1 MVGDIMIAK
10 VVVNVSSSNVD
21 TYYDYLVPS
30 TMEDVIKCGTRVK
43 VAFGNMNRPLMGYV
57 ISLCEESKHS
67 GALKPIIDLIDFEPI
82 ITKTQLELAEYIKK
96 DTISPLIRVLN
107 LMVPDILLLKTA
119 KYLKIKDYKNIDAEL
134 AMFFKTKSIV
144 QYSPKLLPYTSK
156 IKKAIDNN
164 LIELFYEASVT
175 TPTKQVIKYSLDIE
189 NYLLSLSL
197 FKKEVQDI
205 IHSLNGVAPLTITE
219 LSDQFDLSIYM
230 INKMIKLNV
239 LKKTKE
245 NVSRIKVKEI
255 PITNRYIKANPMY
268 DELVEKLTSQSDK
281 PSLWAPSNVLESEI
295 VIERILRKNVN
306 DEKNTLIICPDI
318 LSSYKVSSFVR
329 KKLQI
334 SVATLNSNISKG
346 EYYDYT
352 EEIKNN
358 NYRVVVSST
367 KGAFIN
373 YPNLETVILLDSESD
388 NYYNDQSPRYNMK
401 NIMTK
406 YQSLLRFN
414 LIFQSYSPLLEDYI
428 YGIKGFYQ
436 VIDNRKEDENL
447 NFQTI
452 NLKKELLKGNNSII
466 SLALLKQLK
475 LNKENN
481 KQSLLITNRKYFSNF
496 IMCRSCGEIV
506 KCTRCDMPLQYSKNK
521 NQLMCPY
528 CGLWSPTVDTCSK
541 CGSETFLMN
550 GSGMEKIV
558 EDLNELLP
566 EFRVVTIDQ
575 VNYQEFSEKMLKIE
589 ENEVDIIISTDVFSR
604 SIVDKN
610 IGLIAIVDFDEIA
623 GTASYMANERAFNL
637 LVHAKQK
644 LVNNNCKMLI
654 QTYNPENPVLVNFIT
669 GQTKKYL
676 KEELSNRKNLKNP
689 PFYYINRIFVK
700 GKYEDIFKEASCIKK
715 VLQQLLGFKAYIIGP
730 TYNKTHQAVQIIIK
744 HQLKNIENVYNKIY
758 EEFQTSSVL
767 ILFDKYPRYI

>member
-1 MVGDIMIAK
+1 MIAK

-57 ISLCEESKHS
+57 IDLCEKSNHS
-67 GALKPIIDLIDFEPI
+67 GKLKPIIDLIDFEPI
-82 ITKTQLELAEYIKK
+82 ITKTQLELAKYIKK

-107 LMVPDILLLKTA
+107 LMVPDILLLKTT
-119 KYLKIKDYKNIDAEL
+119 KYLKVNDYKAIDAEL

-144 QYSPKLLPYTSK
+144 PYSPKLLPYTSK

-164 LIELFYEASVT
+164 LIELFYEAST
-175 TPTKQVIKYSLDIE
+175 IAPTKQVIKYSLDIE
-189 NYLLSLSL
+189 NYLSSISF
-197 FKKEVQDI
+197 FKKDIQDI
-205 IHSLNGVAPLTITE
+205 IYKLNGREPLTVLE
-219 LSDQFDLSIYM
+219 LSDKFDLSIYM

-239 LKKTKE
+239 LKGKKE
-245 NVSRIKVKEI
+245 NVSRIKIKEI
-255 PITNRYIKANPMY
+255 PITNRYIKANPKY
-268 DELVEKLTSQSDK
+268 DELVDKLTSQK
-281 PSLWAPSNVLESEI
+281 EMPSLWIPSNVLESEM

-306 DEKNTLIICPDI
+306 NNKNTLIICPDI
-318 LSSYKVSSFVR
+318 LSSYKVSSFIR

-334 SVATLNSNISKG
+334 SVATLNSSISKG

-352 EEIKNN
+352 EEIKKD
-358 NYRVVVSST
+358 NYRIVVSTT

-373 YPNLETVILLDSESD
+373 YPNLDTVILLDSESD

-406 YQSLLRFN
+406 YQSLLKFN

-436 VIDNRKEDENL
+436 VIDNRTQDENL

-452 NLKKELLKGNNSII
+452 NLKNELLKGNNSIL
-466 SLALLKQLK
+466 SLSLLKQLK
-475 LNKENN
+475 LNKENR

-506 KCTRCDMPLQYSKNK
+506 KCIKCDTPLQYSKNK

-528 CGLWSPTVDTCSK
+528 CGLWSPIVNSCTK
-541 CGSETFLMN
+541 CGSETFRMD

-558 EDLNELLP
+558 DDLNELLP
-566 EFRVVTIDQ
+566 ELKVITIDQ
-575 VNYQEFSEKMLKIE
+575 ANYQDFNEKMLKIE
-589 ENEVDIIISTDVFSR
+589 ENEVDVIIATDVFSR
-604 SIVDKN
+604 SIIDKN
-610 IGLIAIVDFDEIA
+610 LGLIAIVDFDEIA
-623 GTASYMANERAFNL
+623 GTASYLANERAFNL

-644 LVNNNCKMLI
+644 LVNNECKMLI
-654 QTYNPENPVLVNFIT
+654 QTYNPENPVLVDFIT
-669 GQTKKYL
+669 GQTKKFL

-689 PFYYINRIFVK
+689 PFFYINRLFVK
-700 GKYEDIFKEASCIKK
+700 GKYEEIFKEANRIKK
-715 VLQQLLGFKAYIIGP
+715 LLQQLLGFKAFIIGP

-744 HQLKNIENVYNKIY
+744 HQLKNIEDIYNKIY

-767 ILFDKYPRYI
+767 IVFDKYPRYI